1 MKFRSP
7 TEEPIRVASTTGHV
21 LIIGPELREV
31 PPQFVRAAVAEGA
44 VPEGVPVELMQATDK
59 QPAASSKSDV
69 IRKALIAM
77 SQAAKD
83 GSGAPDEFT
92 ANGLP
97 SVPALSKRVGFKV
110 SREDAYEAWEGLQ
123 AEGDDGAGDDA

>member
-1 MKFRSP
+1 MKFYSP
-7 TEEPIRVASTTGHV
+7 FDEPIRVASTTGHV
-21 LIIGPELREV
+21 ILIDKEPREI
-31 PPQFVRAAVAEGA
+31 PPQFVRQAVAEGA

-59 QPAASSKSDV
+59 QPAAADHDV
-69 IRKALIAM
+69 AIRRALRDMKA
-77 SQAAKD
+77 AAAD

-110 SREDAYEAWEGLQ
+110 SREQAYAAWEDVSGD
-123 AEGDDGAGDDA
+123 AGEGSIDA